1 MRRPLIRAGSDVD
14 DRAGDRSA
22 GRLRGA
28 RSRRATSGD
37 GIACS
42 RTHAAFPLAAPGPGA
57 RPARAH
63 LARRRCAD
71 PETAVGLW
79 LVATLAVA
87 VLTSAVVPGMVLPA
101 GVATLLA
108 GPVALRVGR
117 TRRERRFA
125 AALPGALELVAAELR
140 GGGTVAGAV
149 DHLAHG
155 DSPVADDLRRVHVRT
170 RLGLGLSDALE
181 GWPAEHDVPGVRAAA
196 GALAVATAM
205 GGRAA
210 DAIDGLA
217 SSLRHRL
224 DASAEARALSAQSR
238 LSAVVV
244 GAAPIGYLA
253 FSSLIDP
260 GSAAA
265 LVGTGVGRVC
275 LTLGLAL
282 EALAALWIRRI
293 VRSEA

>member
-1 MRRPLIRAGSDVD
+1 VLTIALVIGGPVVCLVLVRAARRAESGSRV
-14 DRAGDRSA
+14 RQ
-22 GRLRGA
+22 LTP
-28 RSRRATSGD
+28 RSRWRLPERVR
-37 GIACS
+37 I
-42 RTHAAFPLAAPGPGA
+42 PLARTLHDADV
-57 RPARAH
+57 RT
-63 LARRRCAD
+63 D
-71 PETAVGLW
+71 PETAIGMW
-79 LVATLAVA
+79 LVGVVA
-87 VLTSAVVPGMVLPA
+87 IAALTSSIVPGMAIPA
-101 GVATLLA
+101 GVAALIA

-117 TRRERRFA
+117 TRRERRFG
-125 AALPGALELVAAELR
+125 AALPGALEQVAAELR

-149 DHLAHG
+149 DRLARS

-170 RLGLGLSDALE
+170 RLGLGLGDALE
-181 GWPAEHDVPGVRAAA
+181 GWPAEHDALGVRAAA
-196 GALAVATAM
+196 GALAVATTI

-253 FSSLIDP
+253 FAGLIDP
-260 GSAAA
+260 GSVTT

-275 LTLGLAL
+275 LVLGLAL

-293 VRSEA
+293 VRSEP

>member
-1 MRRPLIRAGSDVD
+1 MLTLVLVVAGPIASVLLVRAARRAESGSHV
-14 DRAGDRSA
+14 R
-22 GRLRGA
+22 RLTA
-28 RSRRATSGD
+28 RSRWRLPERVRS
-37 GIACS
+37 
-42 RTHAAFPLAAPGPGA
+42 PLARTLHDADVGT
-57 RPARAH
+57 
-63 LARRRCAD
+63 D

-79 LVATLAVA
+79 LVGALAVA
-87 VLTSAVVPGMVLPA
+87 ALTSSVVPGMAIPA
-101 GVATLLA
+101 GLAALVA

-117 TRRERRFA
+117 TRRERRFG
-125 AALPGALELVAAELR
+125 AALPGALEQVAAELR

-149 DHLAHG
+149 DRLARSDG
-155 DSPVADDLRRVHVRT
+155 PVADDLRRVHVRT

-181 GWPAEHDVPGVRAAA
+181 GWPAEHDALGVRAAA
-196 GALAVATAM
+196 GALAVATTI

-260 GSAAA
+260 GSVTA

-275 LTLGLAL
+275 LVLGLAL
-282 EALAALWIRRI
+282 EGLAALWIRRI
-293 VRSEA
+293 VRSEP